1 MQKTALKNGLTIITQ
16 SKQSDSTSIVITI
29 NVGSNNEVKEING
42 ISHFIEHMLFE
53 GTKHR
58 KSSTIIANEI
68 EKLGGDLNAYTSNE
82 RTVFFIKVPK
92 KHFDVALNIISDI
105 IQNPLFDKT
114 SIEKERN
121 IILKEINMVT
131 DEPRFHQWILFQK
144 TLFKK
149 HPTKNPTYGT
159 IEAVK
164 SITRND
170 LIDYYKKYY
179 IPNNMIIS
187 VVGNVKNVNK
197 KIEKSFKNF
206 KKGKEIKIKAIKEP
220 EQRSIQKK
228 TEKKKILNSYMVLG
242 CKTAKRNEKEAYVL
256 DVVKA
261 ILGRGQSGKIIE
273 EIRNKRGLAYE
284 VNVLHDSNKDYGF
297 FAVYLN
303 TDKKKIN
310 EAVKIILNEFKKL
323 KRVKEKEINDAKGF
337 IEGQLIL
344 EKEDTRHLADLTAF
358 WEMIEDA
365 KLAKNYIKEIKK
377 IKKKDIIRVVDKYLT
392 KKYAL
397 AVILQS

>member
-1 MQKTALKNGLTIITQ
+1 MQKTTLKNGLTIITQ
-16 SKQSDSTSIVITI
+16 LKQSDSVSIVITVK
-29 NVGSNNEVKEING
+29 VGSNNETRKING

-68 EKLGGDLNAYTSNE
+68 EKLGGELNAYTSNE

-92 KHFDVALNIISDI
+92 KHFDIALNIVSDI
-105 IQNPLFDKT
+105 IQNPLFDKAT
-114 SIEKERN
+114 IEKERN

-131 DEPRFHQWILFQK
+131 DEPRFHQWVLFQK

-149 HPTKNPTYGT
+149 HPAKNPTYGT

-164 SITRND
+164 NITRND
-170 LIDYYKKYY
+170 LINYYKKYY

-187 VVGNVKNVNK
+187 VVGNIKNIHK

-206 KKGKEIKIKAIKEP
+206 KKGEEIKIKSVKEP
-220 EQRSIQKK
+220 EQKNIQKK
-228 TEKKKILNSYMVLG
+228 TEKKKILNSYIVFG
-242 CKTAKRNEKEAYVL
+242 YKTAKRDEKESYIL

-284 VNVLHDSNKDYGF
+284 VNVLHDPNKDYGF

-310 EAVKIILNEFKKL
+310 EAVKIILDEFNKL
-323 KRVKEKEINDAKGF
+323 KKVKEKEISDAKGF
-337 IEGQLIL
+337 IEGQFIL
-344 EKEDTRHLADLTAF
+344 EKEDTRHLADLNSF
-358 WEMIEDA
+358 WEMIKDA
-365 KLAKNYIKEIKK
+365 MLAKNYIKEIKK
-377 IKKKDIIRVVDKYLT
+377 IKKKDIARVANKYLT
-392 KKYAL
+392 KKYTL
-397 AVILQS
+397 AVIEQS

>member
-1 MQKTALKNGLTIITQ
+1 MRKTTLKNGLTIITEA
-16 SKQSDSTSIVITI
+16 KPADSVSIVATVK
-29 NVGSNNEVKEING
+29 VGSNNEAKKIRG

-53 GTKHR
+53 GTQHR
-58 KSSTIIANEI
+58 KSSTIIATEI

-82 RTVFFIKVPK
+82 RTAFFIKVPK
-92 KHFDVALNIISDI
+92 KHFDVALDIISDL
-105 IQNPLFDKT
+105 IQNPLFDKN
-114 SIEKERN
+114 SIEKERK

-131 DEPRFHQWILFQK
+131 DEPRFHQWVLFQK

-149 HPTKNPTYGT
+149 CNAKTPAYGT

-170 LIDYYKKYY
+170 LINYYKKYY

-187 VVGNVKNVNK
+187 VVGDIKNIHK

-206 KKGKEIKIKAIKEP
+206 KKGREIKIKTVKEP
-220 EQRSIQKK
+220 AQKSIQKK
-228 TEKKKILNSYMVLG
+228 IEKKKILNSYMVLG
-242 CKTAKRNEKEAYVL
+242 YKTARRDEKDSYVL

-284 VNVLHDSNKDYGF
+284 VNVLHDSNKEYGL

-303 TDKKKIN
+303 TDKKNIN
-310 EAVKIILNEFKKL
+310 NVIGIILDEFNKL
-323 KRVKEKEINDAKGF
+323 KKIKEKEINDAKGF
-337 IEGQLIL
+337 IEGQFIL
-344 EKEDTRHLADLTAF
+344 DKEDTIHLADLTSF
-358 WEMIEDA
+358 WEMIKDA
-365 KLAKNYIKEIKK
+365 SLAKNYIKEIKK
-377 IKKKDIIRVVDKYLT
+377 ITKKDISKVANKYLT
-392 KKYAL
+392 KKYTL
-397 AVILQS
+397 AVIMQS